1 MRITNSISELQY
13 LGCHKPMR
21 GTMVFAFFMPNV
33 VEVLLNLSFTN
44 EHVSDFIPEALR
56 SENYTLCIKFN

>member
-1 MRITNSISELQY
+1 MRIINSIPELQY
-13 LGCHKPMR
+13 LVCNKQMR

-44 EHVSDFIPEALR
+44 GNVSDFIPTALR
-56 SENYTLCIKFN
+56 SENYTLCIEFN

>member
-1 MRITNSISELQY
+1 MRITNSISELHY
-13 LGCHKPMR
+13 LGCHEPMR
-21 GTMVFAFFMPNV
+21 GIMVFGFFTPNV

-44 EHVSDFIPEALR
+44 ENVSDFIRKALR